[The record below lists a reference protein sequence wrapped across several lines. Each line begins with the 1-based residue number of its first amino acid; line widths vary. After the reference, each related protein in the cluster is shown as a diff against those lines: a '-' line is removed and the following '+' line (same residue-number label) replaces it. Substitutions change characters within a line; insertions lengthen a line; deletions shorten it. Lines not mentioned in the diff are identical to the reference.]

1 MHVLRKPRVEQL
13 QKKLINREI
22 DRRDFMAAAA
32 AAGVAPVASS
42 LVSPAMAAEGDM
54 IHYFTWSGYEPVELH
69 QPFFDKHG
77 RSPDWSIFAS
87 AEDGLQKIRA
97 GFVADLAHPCVD
109 GVPRWHDA
117 GVVQPIDTSRVSYW
131 DDMFPALHTMNGAV
145 IDGDVYMVITDFGLS
160 SMIYRT
166 DIIEGEESWMYM
178 YDEKYAGRICARN
191 TTASIFVP
199 LKILGYDPMNPT
211 PEQVMEAADMA
222 RKQRD
227 LVRFYWDSQTDMEQA
242 IASGEC
248 VVAYAWNEALV
259 NLLDQ
264 GIPVAFA
271 APKEGAFGWACGLV
285 RLAAAENDEQMAY
298 DFIDAWLAPETGKFL
313 IEAYGYGHG
322 NIKSFD
328 LVDTET
334 LVALGYDD
342 PVRLM
347 EGTAFWVPMD
357 PAIDE
362 LMLETWEDII
372 AGL

>member
-1 MHVLRKPRVEQL
+1 MHFLRQPRVEQL
-13 QKKLINREI
+13 QRKLINREI
-22 DRRDFMAAAA
+22 GRRDFLAAAG

-42 LVSPAMAAEGDM
+42 MVPSAMAAEGDM

-87 AEDGLQKIRA
+87 SEDGLQKIRA
-97 GFVADLAHPCVD
+97 GFTADLAHPCVD
-109 GVPRWHDA
+109 SVPRWHDA
-117 GVVQPIDTSRVSYW
+117 GVVQPIDTSRIDYW

-145 IDGDVYMVITDFGLS
+145 IDGEVYMVITDFGLS
-160 SMIYRT
+160 SIIYRT
-166 DIIEGEESWMYM
+166 DIYEGEETWNMLF
-178 YDEKYAGRICARN
+178 DERYAGRICPNADSTN
-191 TTASIFVP
+191 LSIA
-199 LKILGYDPMNPT
+199 LKLLGYDPMFPT
-211 PEQVMEAADMA
+211 AEQVMEAAELG
-222 RKQRD
+222 RKQRP
-227 LVRFYWDSQTDMEQA
+227 LARFYWESQTDMEQA
-242 IASGEC
+242 VATGEC
-248 VVAYAWNEALV
+248 VIAYAWNEALV
-259 NLLDQ
+259 NLLEQ
-264 GIPVAFA
+264 GVPVAFA

-285 RLAAAENDEQMAY
+285 YLAAAENDEQMAY
-298 DFIDAWLAPETGKFL
+298 DFINAWLAPETGKFL

-328 LVDTET
+328 LVNRET

-347 EGTAFWVPMD
+347 EGTNFWVPPD
-357 PAIDE
+357 PQIDE